1 MHRLLHMCCTMFLS
15 GLVCISASAATQDS
29 SPAKTINP
37 SETVA
42 ALNARP
48 IDARDLKT
56 LHYLENAHGQLE
68 EWTSRLLSR
77 LENGMGP
84 RDKDPVLDGRADL
97 QVQKIA
103 ITYAS
108 YTTNDALS
116 HALKHLAQAHRIR
129 LTALQT
135 MVETGADR
143 NQFEELSTPVTELI
157 SELRTWSKKR

>member
-1 MHRLLHMCCTMFLS
+1 MRRLIHMCSTLLLS
-15 GLVCISASAATQDS
+15 GLFCISANAATSHPTVGNSANSAD
-29 SPAKTINP
+29 
-37 SETVA
+37 TVA
-42 ALNARP
+42 ALNELA

-68 EWTSRLLSR
+68 EWSNRLLSR

-84 RDKDPVLDGRADL
+84 RNKEPVLDGRADL

-108 YTTNDALS
+108 YTKNDVLSQALQ
-116 HALKHLAQAHRIR
+116 HLAQAHRTR

-135 MVETGADR
+135 MVETGANR
-143 NQFEELSTPVTELI
+143 NEFDELSTPVIQLI
-157 SELRTWSKKR
+157 NELRTWSKKR

>member
-1 MHRLLHMCCTMFLS
+1 MS
-15 GLVCISASAATQDS
+15 VYAATQDS
-29 SPAKTINP
+29 SHARTVNP
-37 SETVA
+37 TETVA

-56 LHYLENAHGQLE
+56 LHYMENAHGQLE
-68 EWTSRLLSR
+68 EWTGRLLSR

-116 HALKHLAQAHRIR
+116 HALKDLAHAHRIR

-143 NQFEELSTPVTELI
+143 NQIEGLSTPVTELI